1 MSNFE
6 TSDAIAAEV
15 RAVTG
20 YLAQNKIN
28 FIRHTTYHLK
38 IGKVNYYFGRGKIV
52 IDGHKTSYS
61 QNGLSGLKTLLRELG
76 LL

>member
-6 TSDAIAAEV
+6 TSDTIAAEV

-20 YLAQNKIN
+20 YLARNNIN
-28 FIRHTTYHLK
+28 FIRHTVYHLK

-52 IDGHKTSYS
+52 IDGHKKPYS
-61 QNGLSGLKTLLRELG
+61 QKGLSGLKILLQELG
-76 LL
+76 IL